1 MTAPARTRRR
11 PASRRAVARRIAV
24 RRRKLRRGV
33 AFWGIVAF
41 AALFFWAVYWLAH
54 HLVDTV
60 LIGAVLAVVTGL
72 LVRGRHARTRRRVDR
87 THTLDKI
94 LALNSTTF
102 EYFTAD
108 LLRRDGCT
116 RVRRV
121 GGAGDL
127 AADNLA
133 VLPDGRKLLVQDK
146 FYALTNPV
154 GSPDLQKV
162 GGTFRV
168 VHGCDVA
175 MAVTTSRFTP
185 AAVSYA
191 RQAGIIL
198 VDREALAAWASRT
211 GPAPWH

>member
-1 MTAPARTRRR
+1 MTAPVRTRRR
-11 PASRRAVARRIAV
+11 PAARKPTA
-24 RRRKLRRGV
+24 RRRKLQREAR
-33 AFWGIVAF
+33 FWGGLAAVAVF
-41 AALFFWAVYWLAH
+41 LLAAYWLAH
-54 HLVDTV
+54 HLLDTA
-60 LIGAVLAVVTGL
+60 LIGVVLASVTGL
-72 LVRGRHARTRRRVDR
+72 LIRGRVVRTRRRINR
-87 THTLDKI
+87 THALDEI

-102 EYFTAD
+102 EYFTAG

-116 RVRRV
+116 RVKRV

-162 GGTFRV
+162 GGTYRI

-175 MAVTTSRFTP
+175 MAVTTSNFTP
-185 AAVSYA
+185 AAVNYA

-198 VDREALAAWASRT
+198 VDREQLAAWAAG
-211 GPAPWH
+211 GPPPWH

>member
-1 MTAPARTRRR
+1 MTAPARPRRR
-11 PASRRAVARRIAV
+11 PATRRSSV
-24 RRRKLRRGV
+24 RRRRLRRDV
-33 AFWGIVAF
+33 QFWAGLCAV
-41 AALFFWAVYWLAH
+41 AALVWAVFWLAH
-54 HLVDTV
+54 HLLDTV
-60 LIGAVLAVVTGL
+60 LIGAALTVATGL
-72 LVRGRHARTRRRVDR
+72 LVRGRTIRTRRRVDR
-87 THTLDKI
+87 THALDEI

-102 EYFTAD
+102 EFFTAD

-168 VHGCDVA
+168 IHGCDVA
-175 MAVTTSRFTP
+175 MAVTTSHFTP
-185 AAVSYA
+185 AAADYG
-191 RQAGIIL
+191 RRAGIIL
-198 VDREALAAWASRT
+198 VDRERLAAWAAG
-211 GPAPWH
+211 GPPPWR

>member
-1 MTAPARTRRR
+1 MTAPVRTRRR
-11 PASRRAVARRIAV
+11 PAV
-24 RRRKLRRGV
+24 RRRRGRRLRDAEFYGALTAV
-33 AFWGIVAF
+33 VLL
-41 AALFFWAVYWLAH
+41 AAAVYWLAH
-54 HLVDTV
+54 HPLYAV
-60 LIGAVLAVVTGL
+60 LLAVVALAVTAA
-72 LVRGRHARTRRRVDR
+72 VTWARTVRTRRRVRR
-87 THTLDKI
+87 THALDEI
-94 LALNSTTF
+94 LALNPTTF

-116 RVRRV
+116 RVKRV

-162 GGTFRV
+162 GGTYRV
-168 VHGCDVA
+168 IHGADVA
-175 MAVTTSRFTP
+175 IAVTTSHFTP

-191 RQAGIIL
+191 RRAGIIL
-198 VDREALAAWASRT
+198 VDREALAAWAAGGT
-211 GPAPWH
+211 PPWH